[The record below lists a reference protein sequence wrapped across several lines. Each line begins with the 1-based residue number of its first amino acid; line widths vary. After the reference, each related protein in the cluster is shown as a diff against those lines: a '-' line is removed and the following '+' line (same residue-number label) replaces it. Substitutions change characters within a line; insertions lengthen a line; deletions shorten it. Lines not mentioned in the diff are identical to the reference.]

1 MAKHLATTIDT
12 KTAESIFSE
21 ITSLQKKLELLRKKV
36 VKLLPAK
43 YGSDLWWEKEN
54 EEALEE
60 VKKGQVYGPFQNADE
75 LLRSLHKES
84 AKFK

>member
-1 MAKHLATTIDT
+1 MTRQLTTIDT
-12 KTAESIFSE
+12 ETAESLFSD
-21 ITSLQKKLELLRKKV
+21 ITSLQKKLELLRKKI

-60 VKKGQVYGPFQNADE
+60 VKQGKYTTYDNVDD
-75 LLRSLHKES
+75 LLKDLHAGK
-84 AKFK
+84 

>member
-1 MAKHLATTIDT
+1 MANRSTVTIEE
-12 KTAESIFSE
+12 TAESIFSE
-21 ITSLQKKLELLRKKV
+21 VTSMQKRLEVLRKKI

-60 VKKGQVYGPFQNADE
+60 VKQGKYTTYNNVQD
-75 LLRSLHKES
+75 LIKDLHAGK
-84 AKFK
+84 